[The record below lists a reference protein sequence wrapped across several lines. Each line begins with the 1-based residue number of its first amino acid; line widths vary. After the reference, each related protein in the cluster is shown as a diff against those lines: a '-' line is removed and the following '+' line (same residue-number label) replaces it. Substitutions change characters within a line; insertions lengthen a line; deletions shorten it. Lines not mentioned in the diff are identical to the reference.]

1 MGMRRELM
9 EEGGVSAT
17 FKASLGDSTVNDK
30 TYKSFLMHA
39 DETFDQWPE
48 SVRYRIWFK
57 WDDAITLLTDKY
69 PEMGPIV
76 ERAREV
82 AAKMQ

>member
-1 MGMRRELM
+1 MRRELV
-9 EEGGVSAT
+9 EEGGVTAT
-17 FKASLGDSTVNDK
+17 FKATLGDTTVGEN

-48 SVRYRIWFK
+48 SMRYRVWFN
-57 WDDAITLLTDKY
+57 WDDAITMLKGNN
-69 PEMGPIV
+69 PEMASIV

-82 AAKMQ
+82 ARLQ